1 MKRNAPDVHDLFNPP
16 FDPGISN
23 DEPSRTRQAHKD
35 ECDINFLMDRYERTG
50 LFFDPADQ
58 GTRVS
63 PQFGDFNG
71 FDYIEAMN
79 AVVEANDRFSALPA
93 RLRARFENDPA
104 QLLFFLQDEKNR
116 DEAIS
121 LGLLDKPAE
130 PAPTVPPA
138 Q

>member
-23 DEPSRTRQAHKD
+23 NEPSMTRQAHKD

-50 LFFDPADQ
+50 LYYDPAEIGSNRQ
-58 GTRVS
+58 
-63 PQFGDFNG
+63 PQFGDFSG
-71 FDYIEAMN
+71 FDYLEAMN
-79 AVVEANDRFSALPA
+79 AVVDANDRFAALPA

-116 DEAIS
+116 EEAVS
-121 LGLLDKPAE
+121 LGLLEKPAE
-130 PAPTVPPA
+130 PAQPVQPA